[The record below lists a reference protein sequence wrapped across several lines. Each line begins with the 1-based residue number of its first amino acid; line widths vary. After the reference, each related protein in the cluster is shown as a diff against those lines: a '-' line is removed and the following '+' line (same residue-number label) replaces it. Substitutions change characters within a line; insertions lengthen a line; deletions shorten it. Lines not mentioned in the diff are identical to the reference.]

1 MSVFIVAEAGV
12 NHNGSID
19 RALAMVD
26 AARDAEADAIKFQTF
41 SAEKLASPD
50 AQKAAYQQATTGGG
64 GQLEMLRA
72 LELSESDYRA
82 IQARCETRG
91 IEFMSTPFDEA
102 AADFLIGLGM
112 RRLKVPSGEIVSHSL
127 LRHLARMD
135 RPIILSTGMATM
147 DEIRE
152 AVAVIRDT
160 RAASGLTADLAS
172 MLTILHCTS
181 NYPADLQDVNLRA
194 MQTIA
199 DVTGLPVGYSDHTL
213 GITVAIAAV
222 ALGARVIEKHF
233 TLDRNL
239 DGPDHQASLSIEEL
253 AEMVRGIRAV
263 EKAMGSA
270 VKAPTEAE
278 LAVRAVARRSISAAR
293 DLRNG
298 DVLSADDL
306 TLLRPA
312 SGIEPKFLDEIVG
325 RILASPV
332 KAGQAITW
340 RDLTPS

>member
-1 MSVFIVAEAGV
+1 MSAFIIAEAGV
-12 NHNGSID
+12 NHNGSVD

-50 AQKAAYQQATTGGG
+50 AEKAAYQKVATGSGS
-64 GQLEMLRA
+64 QLEMLRA
-72 LELSESDYRA
+72 LELSEADYRA
-82 IQARCETRG
+82 ILARCEARG
-91 IEFMSTPFDEA
+91 IEFMSTPFDEE
-102 AADFLIGLGM
+102 AADFLAGLGM

-147 DEIRE
+147 DEIHE

-160 RAASGLTADLAS
+160 RAACGFTADVAS
-172 MLTILHCTS
+172 ILTILHCTS
-181 NYPADLQDVNLRA
+181 NYPAGLKDVNLRA
-194 MQTIA
+194 MKTIA
-199 DVTGLPVGYSDHTL
+199 DETGLPVGYSDHTL
-213 GITVAIAAV
+213 GITVALAAV
-222 ALGARVIEKHF
+222 ALGATVIEKHF

-239 DGPDHQASLSIEEL
+239 DGPDHQASLSVEEL
-253 AEMVRGIRAV
+253 AEMVRGIRGV
-263 EKAMGSA
+263 EKALGSA

-293 DLRNG
+293 DLQVG

-306 TLLRPA
+306 ILLRPA
-312 SGIEPKFLDEIVG
+312 SGIEPKFQDEVVG
-325 RILASPV
+325 RVLASPV
-332 KAGQAITW
+332 KAWQAITW
-340 RDLTPS
+340 RDLAAS